1 MFINTNVEAL
11 TAGNALSRANVE
23 RTSASERLSTGL
35 RLNSGADDPASIG
48 IAARF
53 KARISSY
60 TKAIENINNGIA
72 MVQTADTALG
82 SISTILTSMRTLAL
96 SSATGTTLAATR
108 TDNQTTLSTYRKE
121 INSLANGAKWNGSS
135 LLNGAIS
142 KVLIQSGIDSGST
155 TELTFSSALT
165 SAIGKGDALA
175 LTSLGSSTAAMASGD
190 LLINGTIIGATSTSY
205 DTLSSAS
212 KDGSAISRAAAINL
226 LTSTTN
232 VQAKVGTT
240 TVAGSSMT
248 NVASDESSTV
258 TLNGVSVSISL
269 SSSQAVDVNRA
280 AVVTAV
286 NLVSG
291 QTGVVATDGGDST
304 KGVVLTAADGRNITI
319 TYGGTL
325 SAADTG
331 LAAANTYAG
340 TFALRSLSGES
351 ITLSSAV
358 GKSIANADLV
368 AGTYAANT
376 AQISTKVR
384 AGSEDAPTTLTSN
397 DLLINGYSI
406 GAAFASDDT
415 ATAATTTSSTKASS
429 AIAIAAAIN
438 RKSSTTGVTAA
449 ANPNLIVGTGFSA
462 ASVST
467 IFLNGVSIA
476 ASLTSSSDLDDVVD
490 LINDYEGSTGV
501 VATNNGDGLTLYA
514 SDGRNI
520 SIGVSY
526 SSDGGVTST
535 EVSSAAIGLA
545 GTPAFSAAATST
557 AAVAFISSI
566 KLTSDKTFTVAAGSA
581 GTTNFEAMG
590 FRTGTF
596 GGMVDDQKISAL
608 DISTQT
614 GGTNAITVIDEAI
627 AQVSRLRS
635 TAGAQQNRLSYQ
647 STFNSTMS
655 TVTSSAY
662 SKVADADMAA
672 EATRLATA
680 QMLASSAT
688 AMLAQANM
696 SKDLVNY
703 LLKRYTG

>member
-1 MFINTNVEAL
+1 MFINTNVAAL

-23 RTSASERLSTGL
+23 RASASERLSTGL

-108 TDNQTTLSTYRKE
+108 TDNQTTLSTYRTE

-258 TLNGVSVSISL
+258 KLNGVSVSISL
-269 SSSQAVDVNRA
+269 SSSQTVDVNRA
-280 AVVTAV
+280 AVVTAI

-319 TYGGTL
+319 AYDGGTL

-340 TFALRSLSGES
+340 TFALRSLSGGS

-384 AGSEDAPTTLTSN
+384 AGSTAAPTTLTSN

-449 ANPNLIVGTGFSA
+449 ANPNVIVGTGFVAGAVDS
-462 ASVST
+462 
-467 IFLNGVSIA
+467 ILLNGVSIA
-476 ASLTSSSDLDDVVD
+476 ASLTASSTRDDVVT
-490 LINDYEGSTGV
+490 LLNAKTGETGV
-501 VATNNGDGLTLYA
+501 VALNNLDGVTLTA
-514 SDGRNI
+514 TDGRNI
-520 SIGVSY
+520 SIGVS
-526 SSDGGVTST
+526 SSNAA
-535 EVSSAAIGLA
+535 VSSARIGLG

>member
-11 TAGNALSRANVE
+11 TAGNALSRANAE
-23 RTSASERLSTGL
+23 KASASERLSTGL

-96 SSATGTTLAATR
+96 SSASGTASQTTR
-108 TDNQTTLSTYRKE
+108 TENQTTLSSYRSE

-258 TLNGVSVSISL
+258 KLNGVSVSISL
-269 SSSQAVDVNRA
+269 SSSQTVDVNRA
-280 AVVTAV
+280 AVVTAI

-319 TYGGTL
+319 AYDGGTL

-340 TFALRSLSGES
+340 TFALRSLSGGS

-384 AGSEDAPTTLTSN
+384 AGSTAAPTTLTSN

-449 ANPNLIVGTGFSA
+449 ANPNVIVGTGFVAGAVDS
-462 ASVST
+462 
-467 IFLNGVSIA
+467 ILLNGVSIA
-476 ASLTSSSDLDDVVD
+476 ASLTASSTRDDVVT
-490 LINDYEGSTGV
+490 LLNAKTGETGV
-501 VATNNGDGLTLYA
+501 VALNNGDGVTLTA
-514 SDGRNI
+514 TDGRNI
-520 SIGVSY
+520 SIGVS
-526 SSDGGVTST
+526 SSNAA
-535 EVSSAAIGLA
+535 VSSARIGLG

>member
-1 MFINTNVEAL
+1 MFINTNVAAL

-23 RTSASERLSTGL
+23 RASASERLSTGL

-108 TDNQTTLSTYRKE
+108 TDNQTTLSTYRTE

-258 TLNGVSVSISL
+258 KLNGVSVSISL
-269 SSSQAVDVNRA
+269 SSSQTVDVNRA
-280 AVVTAV
+280 AVVTAI

-319 TYGGTL
+319 AYDGGTL

-340 TFALRSLSGES
+340 TFALRSLSGGS

-384 AGSEDAPTTLTSN
+384 AGSTAAPTTLTSN

-449 ANPNLIVGTGFSA
+449 ANPNVIVGTGFVAGAVDS
-462 ASVST
+462 
-467 IFLNGVSIA
+467 ILLNGVSIA
-476 ASLTSSSDLDDVVD
+476 ASLTASSTRDDVVT
-490 LINDYEGSTGV
+490 LLNAKTGETGV
-501 VATNNGDGLTLYA
+501 VALNNLD
-514 SDGRNI
+514 
-520 SIGVSY
+520 
-526 SSDGGVTST
+526 GVT
-535 EVSSAAIGLA
+535 L
-545 GTPAFSAAATST
+545 T
-557 AAVAFISSI
+557 A
-566 KLTSDKTFTVAAGSA
+566 
-581 GTTNFEAMG
+581 
-590 FRTGTF
+590 
-596 GGMVDDQKISAL
+596 
-608 DISTQT
+608 
-614 GGTNAITVIDEAI
+614 
-627 AQVSRLRS
+627 
-635 TAGAQQNRLSYQ
+635 
-647 STFNSTMS
+647 
-655 TVTSSAY
+655 
-662 SKVADADMAA
+662 
-672 EATRLATA
+672 
-680 QMLASSAT
+680 
-688 AMLAQANM
+688 
-696 SKDLVNY
+696 
-703 LLKRYTG
+703 

>member
-23 RTSASERLSTGL
+23 RASASERLSTGL

-142 KVLIQSGIDSGST
+142 KVFIQSGIDSGST

-248 NVASDESSTV
+248 NFTASGTL
-258 TLNGVSVSISL
+258 TLNGVGISISVSNT
-269 SSSQAVDVNRA
+269 QTVDVNRA

-304 KGVVLTAADGRNITI
+304 KGVVLTAADGRNISI

-325 SAADTG
+325 SAAYTG

-429 AIAIAAAIN
+429 AIAIVAAIN
-438 RKSSTTGVTAA
+438 RKSSTTGVTAHA
-449 ANPNLIVGTGFSA
+449 ANL
-462 ASVST
+462 
-467 IFLNGVSIA
+467 
-476 ASLTSSSDLDDVVD
+476 
-490 LINDYEGSTGV
+490 
-501 VATNNGDGLTLYA
+501 
-514 SDGRNI
+514 
-520 SIGVSY
+520 
-526 SSDGGVTST
+526 
-535 EVSSAAIGLA
+535 
-545 GTPAFSAAATST
+545 
-557 AAVAFISSI
+557 
-566 KLTSDKTFTVAAGSA
+566 
-581 GTTNFEAMG
+581 
-590 FRTGTF
+590 
-596 GGMVDDQKISAL
+596 
-608 DISTQT
+608 
-614 GGTNAITVIDEAI
+614 
-627 AQVSRLRS
+627 
-635 TAGAQQNRLSYQ
+635 
-647 STFNSTMS
+647 
-655 TVTSSAY
+655 
-662 SKVADADMAA
+662 
-672 EATRLATA
+672 
-680 QMLASSAT
+680 
-688 AMLAQANM
+688 
-696 SKDLVNY
+696 
-703 LLKRYTG
+703 